1 MTENN
6 PLTVPFTTPFGVPP
20 FDKIKTEH
28 YVPGI
33 KENITEARL
42 EIEAIANSD
51 EAPSFENT
59 IEALE
64 FAGDQLGLSTSVLFN
79 LNSAET
85 SDEIQKIAME
95 LSPDLTAFQNDIM
108 QNEALFS
115 RVKSV
120 YSEGIEL
127 NLTTEQRTLLEKTY
141 KGFVRS
147 GADLDSKSKQRYR
160 EISTE
165 LAELTLKFGENV
177 LAETNKY
184 ELLIEDETD
193 LAGLPQYAKDAAE
206 HLAKAKDKKG
216 WMFTLQAPSY
226 VPFMEHADNR
236 ELREKLFKAY
246 MSKCVKGDDSDNQE
260 NISKIIS
267 LRSELAKLL
276 GYESYA
282 TYVLEERMA
291 KTVAGVEE
299 LQEELMT
306 KSMDKAKEE
315 VVEIKSFMREIGD
328 DVELQRWDWA
338 YYSEK
343 LKKKKYNVSDELL
356 KPYFELDKCIN
367 GVFAVAEKLYGLS
380 FKVNADIPVYHKD
393 VKAYEVYD
401 ESEKLMAI
409 FYGDFFPREG
419 KRGGAWMTNF
429 REQRVANGK
438 ERRPIVSIVC
448 NFTPPSGDTP
458 SLLTFDEVNT
468 LFHEFGH
475 ALHSILAEGSYSSIA
490 GTNVFWDF
498 VELPSQILENWLLEK
513 ECLDLFAEHYE
524 TGEAIPQ
531 ELIDNLKNASK
542 YHQAYQTMRQL
553 SFGMLDMKWH
563 TVERAEE
570 VDDVQKFEQEA
581 LGQTDLFPKIEEACM
596 STQFSHIFAGGYG
609 AGYYSYKWAEVLD
622 ADAFSYFK
630 EKGIFNSEVANSFR
644 ANILSKGGS
653 EHPMELYKKFRGQEP
668 SIEALLERSGL
679 Q

>member
-1 MTENN
+1 MIENN
-6 PLTVPFTTPFGVPP
+6 PLTRSFETPFGVPP
-20 FDKIKTEH
+20 FDHIQTEH
-28 YVPGI
+28 FVPGI
-33 KENITEARL
+33 KDNIKAARL
-42 EIEAIANSD
+42 EIEAIANN
-51 EAPSFENT
+51 EAAPTFENT
-59 IEALE
+59 IETLE
-64 FAGDQLGLSTSVLFN
+64 LAGDQLGLSTSVLFN

-85 SDEIQKIAME
+85 SDDIQKIAME

-108 QNEALFS
+108 QDEQLFS

-120 YSEGIEL
+120 YNNREKLEL
-127 NLTTEQRTLLEKTY
+127 ATEQHTLLEKTY

-147 GADLDSKSKQRYR
+147 GADLDEKAKQRYR

-184 ELLIEDETD
+184 ELLIEDEAK
-193 LAGLPQYAKDAAE
+193 LAGLPQYAKEAAE

-226 VPFMEHADNR
+226 IPFMEHSDNR

-246 MSKCVKGDDSDNQE
+246 MSKCVKGDDLDNQD
-260 NISKIIS
+260 NIRKIIS

-291 KTVAGVEE
+291 KTVGGVEE

-315 VVEIKSFMREIGD
+315 VEEIKSFMRENGD
-328 DVELQRWDWA
+328 DLDLQRWDWA

-380 FKVNADIPVYHKD
+380 FKVNDGIPVYHKD

-401 ESEKLMAI
+401 ESQKLMAI
-409 FYGDFFPREG
+409 FYADFFPRAG

-429 REQRVANGK
+429 REQRVADGM

-475 ALHSILAEGSYSSIA
+475 ALHSILAEGCYSSIA

-570 VDDVQKFEQEA
+570 VNDVQQFEQEA
-581 LGQTDLFPKIEEACM
+581 LSQTDLFPKVEEACM

-630 EKGIFNSEVANSFR
+630 EKGIFNREVANSFR
-644 ANILSKGGS
+644 ENILSKGGS

-679 Q
+679 N

>member
-6 PLTVPFTTPFGVPP
+6 PLTIPFDTPFGVPP

-33 KENITEARL
+33 KKNIGEAKL
-42 EIEAIANSD
+42 EIEAIANN
-51 EAPSFENT
+51 EAAPTFTNT

-64 FAGDQLGLSTSVLFN
+64 LAGDQLGLSTSVLFN

-95 LSPDLTAFQNDIM
+95 LSPELTAFQNDIM

-115 RVKSV
+115 RVKSI
-120 YSEGIEL
+120 YDESAQL
-127 NLTTEQRTLLEKTY
+127 DLTTEQRTLLEKTY

-147 GADLDSKSKQRYR
+147 GADLDARSKQRYR

-184 ELLIEDETD
+184 ELLIEDEED
-193 LAGLPQYAKDAAE
+193 LAGLPKYAKDAAA
-206 HLAKAKDKKG
+206 HLAESKKKKG

-226 VPFMEHADNR
+226 IPFMEHADNR
-236 ELREKLFKAY
+236 DLRERLFKAY
-246 MSKCVKGDDSDNQE
+246 MSKCVKGDDLDNQN
-260 NISKIIS
+260 NIRKIIS
-267 LRSELAKLL
+267 LRSEMANLL

-282 TYVLEERMA
+282 TYILEERMA

-299 LQEELMT
+299 LQEELMV
-306 KSMDKAKEE
+306 KSMGKAKEE
-315 VVEIKSFMREIGD
+315 VEEIKSFMRERGD
-328 DVELQRWDWA
+328 DFELQRWDWA

-343 LKKKKYNVSDELL
+343 LKKKKFNISDELL
-356 KPYFELDKCIN
+356 KPYFQLDKCIN
-367 GVFAVAEKLYGLS
+367 GVFAVAAKLYGLS
-380 FKVNADIPVYHKD
+380 FKFNTDIPVYHED
-393 VKAYEVYD
+393 VKGYEVYD
-401 ESEKLMAI
+401 ESNKLMAI
-409 FYGDFFPREG
+409 FYADFFPREG

-429 REQRVANGK
+429 REQRVADGH
-438 ERRPIVSIVC
+438 ERRPVVSIVC
-448 NFTPPSGDTP
+448 NFTPPSGETP

-475 ALHSILAEGSYSSIA
+475 ALHSILAEGSYSSIS
-490 GTNVFWDF
+490 GTNVYWDF

-524 TGEAIPQ
+524 TGEPIPQ
-531 ELIDNLKNASK
+531 ELIDNIKSASK

-563 TVERAEE
+563 TVDSLEE
-570 VDDVQKFEQEA
+570 VKDVQKFEQEA
-581 LGQTDLFPKIEEACM
+581 FRQTDLFPPVAEACM

-622 ADAFSYFK
+622 ADAFAYFK
-630 EKGIFNSEVANSFR
+630 EKGIFNKEVAQSFR
-644 ANILSKGGS
+644 NNILSKGGS
-653 EHPMELYKKFRGQEP
+653 EHPMELYKRFRGKEP

-679 Q
+679 K